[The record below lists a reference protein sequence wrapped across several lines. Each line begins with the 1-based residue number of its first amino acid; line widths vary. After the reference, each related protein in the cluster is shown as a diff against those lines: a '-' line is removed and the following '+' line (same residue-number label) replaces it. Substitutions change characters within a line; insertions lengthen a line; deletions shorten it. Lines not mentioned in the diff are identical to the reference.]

1 MRSRACL
8 FLVVVTFG
16 LAFFSGS
23 CRSRQDASNPST
35 NSASPTPNDNRGM
48 TGQMP
53 EWMMSRGQAMDSD
66 MMRDIG
72 PIKDLLTQREK
83 IQRSVEEI
91 PNGIRAVTTS
101 TDPEITKLIRTHVRE
116 MKSRIEDGHPIRAED
131 PLFREIFRHHD
142 KIRLEIED
150 VPGNVRVTETST
162 DPQVVLL
169 IRQRAQRAES
179 EFVSGGMKRA
189 MHATPIP
196 EAYGVGHFSND
207 IEVTLMTKL
216 GIRETYRCIG

>member
-1 MRSRACL
+1 MRSRSCL
-8 FLVVVTFG
+8 FFVAVTLG
-16 LAFFSGS
+16 LAFVSGS
-23 CRSRQDASNPST
+23 CRSTQVTSNHSAD
-35 NSASPTPNDNRGM
+35 SASPTPNDNRGM

-72 PIKDLLTQREK
+72 PIQDLLTQHEK
-83 IQRSVEEI
+83 IQRSIEEI

-101 TDPEITKLIRTHVRE
+101 TDPDITTLIRTHVRE
-116 MKSRIEDGHPIRAED
+116 MKSRIQDGHPIRAED

-142 KIRLEIED
+142 KIRFEIED
-150 VPGNVRVTETST
+150 VPGGVRVTETSS

-189 MHATPIP
+189 MHPTPIP
-196 EAYGVGHFSND
+196 EAYGVGHF
-207 IEVTLMTKL
+207 LQ
-216 GIRETYRCIG
+216 